1 MENPK
6 DSFLRDNKMKIER
19 YEQLYEFFI
28 TPTIKYT
35 YDKLLFG
42 HYCVDVIWGR
52 WGFSVSWGH
61 KK

>member
-1 MENPK
+1 
-6 DSFLRDNKMKIER
+6 MKIER

-42 HYCVDVIWGR
+42 HCCVDVIWGR
-52 WGFSVSWGH
+52 WGFTVSWGQI
-61 KK
+61 KC